1 MKINS
6 YFENKIEMML
16 RGESRRVPLRTYA
29 FLALT
34 TVATMGFSNASLGYL
49 NYPTQVAHAASYK
62 ESSVASKPVLWIRIR
77 MDSHSFGCIL
87 DPDPYRECRSGSSSM
102 EIDQN
107 FQIDLLY
114 CLSKRYFY
122 FVGMLFEYGIF
133 SCKNSN
139 LCDQDPDPDSHSSVS
154 EF

>member
-1 MKINS
+1 MKINP

-49 NYPTQVAHAASYK
+49 NYPTQVADAASYK
-62 ESSVASKPVLWIRIR
+62 ESSVQCCGSGSALIRI
-77 MDSHSFGCIL
+77 HLAVL
-87 DPDPYRECRSGSSSM
+87 DTDLYWECGSGSRSM

-114 CLSKRYFY
+114 CLSKRYAF
-122 FVGMLFEYGIF
+122 
-133 SCKNSN
+133 
-139 LCDQDPDPDSHSSVS
+139 
-154 EF
+154 

>member
-49 NYPTQVAHAASYK
+49 NYPTQVADAASYK
-62 ESSVASKPVLWIRIR
+62 ETCVINPDPHGFAFIRCPGSGPVFGMQIRI
-77 MDSHSFGCIL
+77 
-87 DPDPYRECRSGSSSM
+87 
-102 EIDQN
+102 Q
-107 FQIDLLY
+107 
-114 CLSKRYFY
+114 
-122 FVGMLFEYGIF
+122 
-133 SCKNSN
+133 
-139 LCDQDPDPDSHSSVS
+139 
-154 EF
+154 